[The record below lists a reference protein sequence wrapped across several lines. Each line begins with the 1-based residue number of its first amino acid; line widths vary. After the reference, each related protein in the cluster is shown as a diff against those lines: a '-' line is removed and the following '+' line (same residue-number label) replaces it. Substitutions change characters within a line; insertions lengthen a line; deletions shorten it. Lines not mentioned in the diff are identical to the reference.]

1 MDLNSTDP
9 DTVVCSECWLKLT
22 SGWSIMPDTASSSFM
37 LYERVYPS
45 TRSGAATARS
55 TGTAR
60 ATATVVTGG
69 TYDICAL
76 NGGSVSLPLV
86 GSSVTVITNTATTYV
101 NNLICGFT
109 VRGGNE
115 ATTYIVEPLLVSTE
129 AGFDFFYVRNAFNVI
144 MATYQGTG
152 SGGAVTITSP
162 TLALQFVSDVS
173 NVGTGVQLRIT
184 LGVQSSSGS
193 VRETSSPRASFSVS
207 RSSSVSGS
215 ISDSVRGTLS
225 LHVSPSSSQSSSVS
239 GRLTDSPGWTLT
251 PQVSP
256 SSSQSSGLSAS
267 ASVSPSISVTP
278 LMSVSPLPSY
288 SASHSS
294 SLSGSGSVSASQSPS
309 DSSSLS
315 SSLSG
320 LPTSS
325 LMGSRS
331 SLITASI
338 SGSGSQSDRATV
350 SNVAT
355 LSRSSHSTRSLESM
369 TAANSRSVSY
379 SPSSHTTASA
389 SGARSASPSASPI
402 IKRLAGPPP
411 TLPTNLS
418 SLSMGQING
427 LFGTLALYDPTMIHD
442 SLQKLGMAGLTAGGG
457 APLSISTDAFVM
469 QIAPIAAGAG
479 ALVTEGVKVGLPP
492 LKSVFPDAAGASL
505 INWVTTPYTDSSQ
518 ALPDSPTISLTLL
531 NSGGGS
537 IAVSNL
543 STPISL
549 SMDLNLAADDWRLQV
564 PPTYFVRCDIGQI
577 LVQTGSVYSVF
588 TGGVVYPD
596 GVVSVPCIQ
605 NIWYNHTCSAGAF
618 LNITC
623 PAPIVTQRCLYWNT
637 NLSTWSSDGCVAIGG
652 NYKTLTCH
660 CTHLTDFSARID
672 AVVADNKAVFANA
685 AAVYS
690 LEGLIRYA
698 AWYGIFGGIALVTV
712 MLGAIVCRIDYFS
725 TVKYIKALISN
736 RYLVDILQLAPNLPI
751 YIYDDLSTMH
761 EMTKSRGHRRQRS
774 ALVVRETEPPKL
786 TLCQRI
792 LQQHNRIS
800 FFFRYDPRL
809 NRIFRLLSLAVIQFH
824 SLFVTALLYGF
835 TYAGGPMAWYDI
847 VLLSIIT
854 TGLNLPVL
862 RLLLWS
868 VNSIGALEFR
878 FLYPVLY
885 AEYHRRVEFERV
897 ALIYLANK
905 HASAHTAAVADN
917 GDIMAAVAD
926 AEHMDADNDDIG
938 DVLLDYLFMYLLC
951 CFSRKRAEEEDL
963 SDLSQRQLLKR
974 MALNIRE
981 SYPYIEAFR
990 TNWGWLPCQT
1000 WQGTAFIIGCL
1011 GWLAWCLNYLLLF
1024 ASAHNQSTGEQILT
1038 SYAISELSTVFL
1050 SQPLIITFMVGL
1062 YWTVN
1067 RFKAYIPDRVRRLLL
1082 VNSVGRI
1089 PSLFY
1094 FSDPWVKQTKTAF
1107 TSEFA
1112 YNIFV
1117 KCPAAVSGTN
1127 ELAYAP
1133 MKAAANTIGDDAAA
1147 ADTVA
1152 RHESQEIASLY
1163 MRMITVWKE
1172 IQESGR

>member
-1 MDLNSTDP
+1 
-9 DTVVCSECWLKLT
+9 
-22 SGWSIMPDTASSSFM
+22 
-37 LYERVYPS
+37 
-45 TRSGAATARS
+45 
-55 TGTAR
+55 
-60 ATATVVTGG
+60 
-69 TYDICAL
+69 
-76 NGGSVSLPLV
+76 
-86 GSSVTVITNTATTYV
+86 
-101 NNLICGFT
+101 
-109 VRGGNE
+109 
-115 ATTYIVEPLLVSTE
+115 
-129 AGFDFFYVRNAFNVI
+129 
-144 MATYQGTG
+144 
-152 SGGAVTITSP
+152 
-162 TLALQFVSDVS
+162 
-173 NVGTGVQLRIT
+173 
-184 LGVQSSSGS
+184 
-193 VRETSSPRASFSVS
+193 
-207 RSSSVSGS
+207 
-215 ISDSVRGTLS
+215 
-225 LHVSPSSSQSSSVS
+225 
-239 GRLTDSPGWTLT
+239 
-251 PQVSP
+251 
-256 SSSQSSGLSAS
+256 
-267 ASVSPSISVTP
+267 
-278 LMSVSPLPSY
+278 
-288 SASHSS
+288 
-294 SLSGSGSVSASQSPS
+294 
-309 DSSSLS
+309 
-315 SSLSG
+315 
-320 LPTSS
+320 
-325 LMGSRS
+325 
-331 SLITASI
+331 
-338 SGSGSQSDRATV
+338 
-350 SNVAT
+350 
-355 LSRSSHSTRSLESM
+355 
-369 TAANSRSVSY
+369 
-379 SPSSHTTASA
+379 
-389 SGARSASPSASPI
+389 
-402 IKRLAGPPP
+402 
-411 TLPTNLS
+411 
-418 SLSMGQING
+418 MGQING
-427 LFGTLALYDPTMIHD
+427 LFGTLALYDPTLIHD
-442 SLQKLGMAGLTAGGG
+442 SLQKLGMAGLAAGGG
-457 APLSISTDAFVM
+457 APLSISTDAFAM

-479 ALVTEGVKVGLPP
+479 ALATEGVKVGLPP
-492 LKSVFPDAAGASL
+492 LKSAFPDAAGAVL
-505 INWVTTPYTDSSQ
+505 INWATAPYADSTQ
-518 ALPDSPTISLTLL
+518 ALPDSSTISLTLL

-577 LVQTGSVYSVF
+577 LVQTGSLYSVF

-605 NIWYNHTCSAGAF
+605 NIWYNHTCSTGAF

-623 PAPIVTQRCLYWNT
+623 PAPIITQRCLYWNT
-637 NLSTWSSDGCVAIGG
+637 NLSSWSSDGCVASG

-698 AWYGIFGGIALVTV
+698 AWYGIFGGIAVVTV
-712 MLGAIVCRIDYFS
+712 ILGAIVCRIDYFS

-736 RYLVDILQLAPNLPI
+736 RYLVEILQLAPNVPI

-835 TYAGGPMAWYDI
+835 TYAGGPMAWHDI
-847 VLLSIIT
+847 VLLSVIT

-905 HASAHTAAVADN
+905 HASAHTAAAADN
-917 GDIMAAVAD
+917 GDVMAAVAD

-938 DVLLDYLFMYLLC
+938 DVMLDYLFMYLLC
-951 CFSRKRAEEEDL
+951 CFSRKRAEDEDL
-963 SDLSQRQLLKR
+963 SELSQRQLLKR

-981 SYPYIEAFR
+981 SYPYIEAYG

-1024 ASAHNQSTGEQILT
+1024 ASAHSQSTGEQILT
-1038 SYAISELSTVFL
+1038 SYAISELTTVFL

-1067 RFKAYIPDRVRRLLL
+1067 RFKAYIPERVRRLLL

-1117 KCPAAVSGTN
+1117 KCPAAVSGAN

-1147 ADTVA
+1147 ADAAA
-1152 RHESQEIASLY
+1152 RHESQEIATLY